1 MRQTWYAIGV
11 FVILLRYAVRLRTV
25 GIHGLRG
32 DDYLALP
39 YLVLYSINMYVVQIT
54 YYTGGNIDITADMV
68 PKLSDHDV
76 EILELGSK
84 LEFLSWYS
92 YPGCI
97 WVLKFTVLFFYKR
110 LTMGLFRR
118 RAMVGLF
125 WLCGLSYIGL
135 CMTFGFSDNWR
146 IRPLPGPECTFRPQN
161 FWVLLWLNILTDAA
175 LLTIPIP
182 ILWHLRVSLKRK
194 IGVAILLSSGVFVI
208 STAVVR
214 AVTTLGGAPSIIN
227 INRWGFRETAVG
239 LITVTLP
246 VLSPLAT
253 RAFWRRGP
261 YIRDY
266 YDRIRGPREQNHAR
280 FGNWLGT
287 VVLRYVDEEDGTI
300 PRRSSAAKQLEEEGH
315 GGEQASPAESI
326 RKGGSEIYEMVTK
339 SVGTSTM
346 TMDGIEEA

>member
-1 MRQTWYAIGV
+1 MQ
-11 FVILLRYAVRLRTV
+11 
-25 GIHGLRG
+25 
-32 DDYLALP
+32 

-54 YYTGGNIDITADMV
+54 YHTGGNIDITADMV
-68 PKLSDHDV
+68 PNLSDRDV
-76 EILELGSK
+76 EILQLGSK

-97 WVLKFTVLFFYKR
+97 WLLKFTVLFFYKR
-110 LTMGLFRR
+110 LAMGLLRR
-118 RAMVGLF
+118 RVMIGLF
-125 WLCGLSYIGL
+125 WLCGLSYIVL
-135 CMTFGFSDNWR
+135 CMTVTLSCVPFSDNWR
-146 IRPLPGPECTFRPQN
+146 IRALPGPECTFRPQN

-214 AVTTLGGAPSIIN
+214 AITTLGGAPSIIN
-227 INRWGFRETAVG
+227 INRWGFREIAVG

-253 RAFWRRGP
+253 RPFWRRGP

-266 YDRIRGPREQNHAR
+266 YDRVRGPREQNHAR

-287 VVLRYVDEEDGTI
+287 VVLRYIDEEDGTV
-300 PRRSSAAKQLEEEGH
+300 PRSSSAAKRLSEEAY
-315 GGEQASPAESI
+315 GGGQASPAESI
-326 RKGGSEIYEMVTK
+326 RKGSSEVFEMVTK

-346 TMDGIEEA
+346 TMDATDGA

>member
-1 MRQTWYAIGV
+1 MASLQVGV
-11 FVILLRYAVRLRTV
+11 L
-25 GIHGLRG
+25 
-32 DDYLALP
+32 
-39 YLVLYSINMYVVQIT
+39 
-54 YYTGGNIDITADMV
+54 TA
-68 PKLSDHDV
+68 S
-76 EILELGSK
+76 
-84 LEFLSWYS
+84 
-92 YPGCI
+92 
-97 WVLKFTVLFFYKR
+97 
-110 LTMGLFRR
+110 
-118 RAMVGLF
+118 
-125 WLCGLSYIGL
+125 
-135 CMTFGFSDNWR
+135 
-146 IRPLPGPECTFRPQN
+146 PECTFRPQN

-214 AVTTLGGAPSIIN
+214 AVTTLGGSPSIIN

-300 PRRSSAAKQLEEEGH
+300 PRRSSATKQLEEEGH

-326 RKGGSEIYEMVTK
+326 GKGGSEIYEMVTK

>member
-1 MRQTWYAIGV
+1 MYVMRQAWYAIGV
-11 FVILLRYAVRLRTV
+11 LVILLRYAVRLRTV

-39 YLVLYSINMYVVQIT
+39 IT

-118 RAMVGLF
+118 RAMIGLF

-135 CMTFGFSDNWR
+135 CMT
-146 IRPLPGPECTFRPQN
+146 N

-214 AVTTLGGAPSIIN
+214 AVTTLGGSPSIIN

-300 PRRSSAAKQLEEEGH
+300 PRRSSATKQLEEEGH

-326 RKGGSEIYEMVTK
+326 GKGGSEIYEMVTK

>member
-1 MRQTWYAIGV
+1 MYVIRQAWYAIGV

-39 YLVLYSINMYVVQIT
+39 YLVLYSINMYVVQVT
-54 YYTGGNIDITADMV
+54 YHTGGNIDITADVV

-76 EILELGSK
+76 ELLELGSK

-97 WVLKFTVLFFYKR
+97 WVLKFT
-110 LTMGLFRR
+110 
-118 RAMVGLF
+118 
-125 WLCGLSYIGL
+125 
-135 CMTFGFSDNWR
+135 
-146 IRPLPGPECTFRPQN
+146 
-161 FWVLLWLNILTDAA
+161 
-175 LLTIPIP
+175 
-182 ILWHLRVSLKRK
+182 HLRVSLKRK

-214 AVTTLGGAPSIIN
+214 AITTLGGAPSIIN
-227 INRWGFRETAVG
+227 INRWGFREIAVG

-287 VVLRYVDEEDGTI
+287 VILRYVDEEDGTI
-300 PRRSSAAKQLEEEGH
+300 PRSPSGAKQLEEGGH
-315 GGEQASPAESI
+315 GGERATPAESI
-326 RKGGSEIYEMVTK
+326 RKGSSEIYEMVTK
-339 SVGTSTM
+339 SAGTSTM